1 MRIGIFSDTYFP
13 QVSGVSTSIKTLK
26 DSLEDQGHHVYI
38 FTTTDPKADEME
50 ENIVRLPSIA
60 FMSFKDRRI
69 AISGNYKALR
79 IARQL
84 KLDVIHTQTEFSL
97 GFIGKHVAKQMGIP
111 HIHTYHT
118 MYEDYLHYIAGG
130 KLLRPSHVAAL
141 SRYFCNQADG
151 VVAPSKRVE
160 DQLRGYEVYSKIGII
175 PTGVN
180 LSKFKP
186 VTDGHDIR
194 QELQLAEDQPII
206 LSLSR
211 LSEEKNIMAVI
222 NAMPDVL
229 VSRPDARLVIVGD
242 GPQREELE
250 KAVSDLAISEAVIFT
265 GEKQSHD
272 VPNYY
277 TQADVFVSASESES
291 QGLTYI
297 EAIACKTAIVAKK
310 NAYTDTLVGPN
321 SELGTLIVAD
331 EELAQGVLK
340 ELQPSDSRQTEDV
353 RAKVLEEISGDT
365 FAQKIVSF
373 YHDCDQSI
381 QPVYYD
387 HRIKVF

>member
-26 DSLEDQGHHVYI
+26 ESLEGMGHQVYI
-38 FTTTDPKADEME
+38 FTTTDPKAEAAE

-130 KLLRPSHVAAL
+130 KLLRPRHVAAL

-175 PTGVN
+175 PTGVD

-186 VTDGHDIR
+186 VVDGHNIR
-194 QELQLAEDQPII
+194 HELNLRADQPII

-222 NAMPDVL
+222 QAMPEVL
-229 VSRPDARLVIVGD
+229 QSRPDARLVIVGG
-242 GPQREELE
+242 GPQRDELE
-250 KAVSDLAISEAVIFT
+250 KAVSELAITEAVVFT
-265 GEKQSHD
+265 GEKKSHE

-297 EAIACKTAIVAKK
+297 EALACKTAIVAKE
-310 NAYTDTLVGPN
+310 NDYTKTLVGPN
-321 SELGTLIVAD
+321 GELGTLVVKD
-331 EELAQGVLK
+331 GELAQALLK
-340 ELQPSDSRQTEDV
+340 ELNSIESQSIEAIRGQ
-353 RAKVLEEISGDT
+353 VLEEISGET
-365 FAQKIVSF
+365 FARNIVSF
-373 YHDCDQSI
+373 YHDCDQTVH
-381 QPVYYD
+381 PVYYD
-387 HRIKVF
+387 QRMKVF

>member
-26 DSLEDQGHHVYI
+26 DSLEDLGHQVYI
-38 FTTTDPKADEME
+38 FTTTDPKADAAE
-50 ENIVRLPSIA
+50 ENIIRLPSIA
-60 FMSFKDRRI
+60 FVSFKDRRI

-79 IARQL
+79 IARHL
-84 KLDVIHTQTEFSL
+84 KLDVIHTQTEFSV
-97 GFIGKHVAKQMGIP
+97 GFFGKYVAKHMGIP

-151 VVAPSKRVE
+151 VVAPSQRVE

-186 VTDGHDIR
+186 VIDEDIR
-194 QELQLAEDQPII
+194 QELNLTTNQPLI

-222 NAMPDVL
+222 EAMPEVL
-229 VSRPDARLVIVGD
+229 RSRPDARLVIVGG

-250 KAVSDLAISEAVIFT
+250 KATFELGISEAVIFT
-265 GEKQSHD
+265 GEKQSHE

-277 TQADVFVSASESES
+277 TQADVFISASESES

-297 EAIACKTAIVAKK
+297 EALACKTAIVAKN
-310 NAYTDTLVGPN
+310 NAYTKTLVGPG
-321 SELGTLIVAD
+321 SELGTLVMKDA
-331 EELAQGVLK
+331 ELAQALLR
-340 ELQPSDSRQTEDV
+340 ELAPGERQHEEV
-353 RAKVLEEISGDT
+353 RAQVLTEISGET
-365 FAQKIVSF
+365 FARNIVKF
-373 YHDCDQSI
+373 YHDCDDNF
-381 QPVYYD
+381 QPTYYNQQ
-387 HRIKVF
+387 IKVF